1 MKILLLEDDVALSEV
16 ITEYLQD
23 SGYDVE
29 AVYDGQEALNQSYE
43 SNYDL
48 YIFDVNVPMIKGFD
62 LLKLLRNRNDNTPAI
77 FITALNNI
85 EDVSLGFDSGC
96 DDYLKKPFELAEL
109 LLRIKNIQK
118 RAFVQPRSSTIKIFD
133 DIVFDIEKELLI
145 KEGSEIQL
153 PNKEL
158 KALKY
163 FLQHSSEVIPYEE
176 LFEVM
181 WDFDEEPSMKSLR
194 VHMRNLRHVLRQ
206 DLIKNIRGVG
216 YRFDLG
222 SEDESRD

>member
-16 ITEYLQD
+16 ITEYLED
-23 SGYDVE
+23 AGYDVKS
-29 AVYDGQEALNQSYE
+29 VYDGQEALDRSYE
-43 SNYDL
+43 SKYDL
-48 YIFDVNVPMIKGFD
+48 YIFDVNVPTIKGFD
-62 LLKLLRNRNDNTPAI
+62 LLELLRGRNDTTPAI

-85 EDVSLGFDSGC
+85 EDVSLGFESGC

-118 RAFVQPRSSTIKIFD
+118 RVFVQPRSSIIKIFD
-133 DIVFDIEKELLI
+133 DLVFDIEKELLI
-145 KEGSEIQL
+145 KLGSKIQL
-153 PNKEL
+153 PKKEL

-163 FLQHSSEVIPYEE
+163 FLQHSSKVVSYEE
-176 LFEVM
+176 LFEAM

-194 VHMRNLRHVLRQ
+194 VHMRNLRHLLGH
-206 DLIKNIRGVG
+206 DLIKNTRGIG